1 MKETLENKL
10 DAGFKIYQDGDMFN
24 VRELEVGMTL
34 VYPKIVRGKIRC
46 NLKGFP
52 KCVTDKI
59 LFKREQYDGLKWQLH
74 LKGMKAEYIFELFDT
89 SENAF
94 DSDKSLLIRT
104 QLVKKGNKTVISK
117 GVYNH
122 GKEVYVKPLYL
133 GFEAHNDSY
142 ILWINNDN
150 PKKVKA
156 HEQYAMVIK
165 PVR

>member
-34 VYPKIVRGKIRC
+34 VYPKIVREKIRC

-104 QLVKKGNKTVISK
+104 QLVKKGNKTV
-117 GVYNH
+117 
-122 GKEVYVKPLYL
+122 KEHLKFITDPRVSSSQYGCSHSEL
-133 GFEAHNDSY
+133 AHSP
-142 ILWINNDN
+142 IALSASGSSI
-150 PKKVKA
+150 PA
-156 HEQYAMVIK
+156 
-165 PVR
+165 R